1 MAGDFNRNI
10 YKDNTSDYIINF
22 TNPFTLKHHVDITS
36 NLKYTCCS
44 MSGYAYNRVFDYV
57 IDSNEN
63 IKEKI
68 LGNSQKNYKIPSSD
82 HVLIIVKL

>member
-1 MAGDFNRNI
+1 
-10 YKDNTSDYIINF
+10 
-22 TNPFTLKHHVDITS
+22 
-36 NLKYTCCS
+36 